1 MWSPPP
7 CSCGEDALS
16 LMSPWARFIPLAR
29 PRPRSAGID
38 TALMQVLWNGFLSV
52 RKMRVFARRKLW
64 KLRRNSSAESARA
77 TPRSGAGMW
86 PLTYLEAMPNQENHL
101 VSSVWLHVMET
112 FSFACTKYVFGLRM
126 CEDERRPLMNVDKH
140 LEQKYS
146 QEKWISELQVQLLL

>member
-1 MWSPPP
+1 MSALHTA
-7 CSCGEDALS
+7 CETEVKIGGNRYCFDASIVERISVREEDA
-16 LMSPWARFIPLAR
+16 RFCKK
-29 PRPRSAGID
+29 RSVEVAE
-38 TALMQVLWNGFLSV
+38 
-52 RKMRVFARRKLW
+52 
-64 KLRRNSSAESARA
+64 NSSAESARA

-86 PLTYLEAMPNQENHL
+86 PLTYLEVMPNQENHL

-146 QEKWISELQVQLLL
+146 QETWISELQVQLPL